1 MHEDEEHALGRRH
14 PDLPKKQVS
23 FSDGFW
29 ASQIDGISVSVSDV
43 LSMIVMR
50 ALVGLPLPSL
60 VEIRTETHN
69 QLTTPQSSAGSSPS
83 LSIAVELGIEALD
96 LLDARSGI
104 LGEVVRDGKSRAD
117 VLNARPLAGRA

>member
-1 MHEDEEHALGRRH
+1 
-14 PDLPKKQVS
+14 
-23 FSDGFW
+23 
-29 ASQIDGISVSVSDV
+29 
-43 LSMIVMR
+43 MIVMR